1 MCVEGRGAVRT
12 HDPEVLQAV
21 VVRDAVDMIE
31 NQRHVPAPP
40 AWQFGVAYPLPKTV
54 VNHAFTGWSGRSAV
68 VWPKRHLSLT
78 IAADTD
84 YYVLYTPPGEDFFC
98 FEPVD
103 HPINAMNLAG
113 GASENGMT
121 LLARGER
128 LTRTFRFTVERTGLR
143 SMPGGRGARR
153 KQ

>member
-1 MCVEGRGAVRT
+1 MDQKVVAAGSSVRPQNPIRSGAEYIESLRGRKLKVYLMGEAVE
-12 HDPEVLQAV
+12 
-21 VVRDAVDMIE
+21 
-31 NQRHVPAPP
+31 
-40 AWQFGVAYPLPKTV
+40 
-54 VNHAFTGWSGRSAV
+54 
-68 VWPKRHLSLT
+68 
-78 IAADTD
+78 
-84 YYVLYTPPGEDFFC
+84 
-98 FEPVD
+98 EPVD

-121 LLARGER
+121 LLGRGER

>member
-1 MCVEGRGAVRT
+1 
-12 HDPEVLQAV
+12 
-21 VVRDAVDMIE
+21 
-31 NQRHVPAPP
+31 
-40 AWQFGVAYPLPKTV
+40 
-54 VNHAFTGWSGRSAV
+54 V
-68 VWPKRHLSLT
+68 VWPKRRLSLN

-84 YYVLYTPPGEDFFC
+84 YYVLYTPPSEDFFC

-121 LLARGER
+121 LLKRGER